1 MEGKKFYATSTLS
14 TYDTKVTSQ
23 APMSKRASLSAVSR
37 LRRLFHGSAIKKID
51 TGSSPLHIIHIQ
63 TTLNNT
69 IITLTDFHG
78 NTKAS
83 ASSGFLGFK
92 NSRKSTTYASQTTAE
107 YIAKKCLSLGIQN
120 VEVKLKGLGFGKESS
135 LRGLQSSGIFI
146 KKIEDVTSL
155 PHNGCRLPK
164 KRRL

>member
-1 MEGKKFYATSTLS
+1 M
-14 TYDTKVTSQ
+14 VHQ
-23 APMSKRASLSAVSR
+23 
-37 LRRLFHGSAIKKID
+37 
-51 TGSSPLHIIHIQ
+51 IHIQ

-69 IITLTDFHG
+69 IITLTDSQG

-83 ASSGFLGFK
+83 ASAGFLGFQ
-92 NSRKSTTYASQTTAE
+92 NSRKSTPYASQTTAE
-107 YIAKKCLSLGIQN
+107 YIAKKCLQLGIHN
-120 VEVKLKGLGFGKESS
+120 VEVILKGIGFGKESS

-146 KKIEDVTSL
+146 HKIQDITSL

>member
-1 MEGKKFYATSTLS
+1 MNKAH
-14 TYDTKVTSQ
+14 Q
-23 APMSKRASLSAVSR
+23 
-37 LRRLFHGSAIKKID
+37 
-51 TGSSPLHIIHIQ
+51 IHIQ

-69 IITLTDFHG
+69 IITLTDSLG

-83 ASSGFLGFK
+83 ASAGSLGFK

-107 YIAKKCLSLGIQN
+107 YVAKKCISLGIHF
-120 VEVKLKGLGFGKESS
+120 VEVKIKGIGFGKESS
-135 LRGLQSSGIFI
+135 LRGLQSSGIVI
-146 KKIEDVTSL
+146 QRIEDVTSL

>member
-1 MEGKKFYATSTLS
+1 MVY
-14 TYDTKVTSQ
+14 Q
-23 APMSKRASLSAVSR
+23 
-37 LRRLFHGSAIKKID
+37 
-51 TGSSPLHIIHIQ
+51 IHIQ

-69 IITLTDFHG
+69 IITLTDSQG

-83 ASSGFLGFK
+83 ASAGFLGFK

-107 YIAKKCLSLGIQN
+107 YIAKKCLSLGVQF
-120 VEVKLKGLGFGKESS
+120 VEVKLKGIGFGKESS
-135 LRGLQSSGIFI
+135 LRGLQSSGIYI

-155 PHNGCRLPK
+155 AHNGCRLPK

>member
-1 MEGKKFYATSTLS
+1 MKSVLDNKFSMKKEDRIENS
-14 TYDTKVTSQ
+14 
-23 APMSKRASLSAVSR
+23 
-37 LRRLFHGSAIKKID
+37 
-51 TGSSPLHIIHIQ
+51 LHIIHIQ

-83 ASSGFLGFK
+83 ASAGFLGFK

-120 VEVKLKGLGFGKESS
+120 VEVKLKGVGFGKESS